1 MDTYEQYQKEYN
13 KKRIEHLK
21 EEKPY
26 ERYKLIEA
34 GAGSFLIHDH
44 IAHRNYEQKCDY
56 LLEPSIYGYENKP
69 NPRYKNKEEFM
80 ELLNSLDRQ
89 VNGDLYTE
97 EKQGLLISKK
107 LIYDH
112 INQKLDCIL
121 NNLTDHEEFT
131 VSYGDNTHS
140 EDPYLFDEILIDVH
154 VYREGLKDLS
164 YQKHELFNNP
174 IFSNV
179 FKTINE
185 YQTEL
190 EKENRQ
196 SEVDAL
202 IELKMR
208 LMENLELKN
217 IFKEMIP

>member
-1 MDTYEQYQKEYN
+1 MYGKEY
-13 KKRIEHLK
+13 
-21 EEKPY
+21 KP
-26 ERYKLIEA
+26 
-34 GAGSFLIHDH
+34 D
-44 IAHRNYEQKCDY
+44 
-56 LLEPSIYGYENKP
+56 
-69 NPRYKNKEEFM
+69 PRYKNKNEFM
-80 ELLNSLDRQ
+80 ELLNSLDRT
-89 VNGDLYTE
+89 VNGDLYAE

-112 INQKLDCIL
+112 INQKLDNIL
-121 NNLTDHEEFT
+121 GNLTSHEEFT

-140 EDPYLFDEILIDVH
+140 EDPYLFDKILIDVH

-190 EKENRQ
+190 EKQNKHA
-196 SEVDAL
+196 EVDAL